1 MLAVATSTHVS
12 AAILSDVVA
21 LSRQLRTPPLP
32 ATRVPVE
39 PALPALGPQAQVN
52 GVKGY
57 WRQPVLPALVTQARV
72 ADRPGNARLSHS
84 VGRVQQLHKQPRVA
98 QPQVRRGLAIR
109 SSGLAHRPRH
119 KILNISNFEAADN

>member
-12 AAILSDVVA
+12 AAILSDVAA

-32 ATRVPVE
+32 ATHVPVE
-39 PALPALGPQAQVN
+39 PALN
-52 GVKGY
+52 GVKRY

-84 VGRVQQLHKQPRVA
+84 VGRVQQLHKQPCVA

-119 KILNISNFEAADN
+119 KILNLSNFEAADN